1 MLSNR
6 IKQVVTI
13 ASLIYNNET
22 SFFAPMVIN
31 TGAFFILLPYYM
43 TTVYIEIVKYCEK
56 KDKIIPIRTEREK
69 IGIEVSRRWRREG
82 GQLPV
87 TKIKQEEVDGEFYV
101 VEYPDSFSPTIE
113 NYVHRYYL
121 SLSSV
126 PPKIKKRK
134 RIPIKSKLVYS
145 SSK

>member
-1 MLSNR
+1 
-6 IKQVVTI
+6 
-13 ASLIYNNET
+13 
-22 SFFAPMVIN
+22 
-31 TGAFFILLPYYM
+31 M

-87 TKIKQEEVDGEFYV
+87 TKIKQAEVDGEFYV